1 MKITQARL
9 AQHRSTGFS
18 LTELLVAMM
27 ITVVLILV
35 MVSLTSTGL
44 NVWKRNRE
52 LVSSTNLARVAV
64 QTLNNDLEQLQLRS
78 SNPSEW
84 LVAEREKA
92 TDDLWLGP
100 AQAGVSNA
108 ARLLFYSCANDRNNG
123 KPAEAAGDITG
134 VGYRLVYR
142 DHILNTGPDDKR
154 GYPVFALYRQ
164 VIDPQ
169 PTYDNLL
176 GKTNLADAYKQ
187 FEDRELDT
195 GNFLVS
201 NIVELT
207 IGFELQS
214 TNSGADEQTAATTN
228 VDILPLVASGGGVSV
243 GCEKFSVFGDRLQ
256 AQGGDMDVTNAK
268 LKSVII
274 SLSVVSDEGME
285 YARNVALGRIK
296 KPMSSK
302 EFFKRFTRQF
312 CQRIKVPEQR

>member
-1 MKITQARL
+1 MKIKQARPV
-9 AQHRSTGFS
+9 AASSAGFS

-52 LVSSTNLARVAV
+52 LVSSTNLARVAM

-78 SNPSEW
+78 SNQSQW
-84 LVAEREKA
+84 LAAEREQA
-92 TDDLWLGP
+92 TDDLWQGP

-108 ARLLFYSCANDRNNG
+108 ARLLFFSCATDRNDG
-123 KPAEAAGDITG
+123 KPAEVAGDITAM
-134 VGYRLVYR
+134 GYRLVYR
-142 DHILNTGPDDKR
+142 DHILNTDPDDKR

-164 VIDPQ
+164 VVDPE
-169 PTYDNLL
+169 PTYENLL
-176 GKTNLADAYKQ
+176 GKSDLIDAYKQ
-187 FEDRELDT
+187 FEDTELDT
-195 GNFLVS
+195 RNFLVS
-201 NIVELT
+201 NIVEFT

-214 TNSGADEQTAATTN
+214 TSGGADQQAAATTK
-228 VDILPLVASGGGVSV
+228 VDMLPLVASGGGVSV
-243 GCEKFSVFGDRLQ
+243 GCEKFYLFGDRLK
-256 AQGGDMDVTNAK
+256 AQGGDMDVTNSK
-268 LKSVII
+268 LKSITI

-285 YARNVALGRIK
+285 YARNVAIGRIR
-296 KPMSSK
+296 KPMPAK